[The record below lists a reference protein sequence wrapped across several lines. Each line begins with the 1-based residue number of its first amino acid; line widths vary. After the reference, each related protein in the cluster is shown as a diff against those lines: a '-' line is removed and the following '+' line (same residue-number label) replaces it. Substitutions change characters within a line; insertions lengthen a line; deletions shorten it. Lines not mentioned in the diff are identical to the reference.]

1 MKHLHK
7 LVQQRRRQLH
17 VHMSPSGLQS
27 APDEGWAMSAHSAPA
42 QEGRKVMDGKRARE
56 ALDLGLN
63 NVANL
68 HAAPVT
74 TRKVK
79 GTAALQT

>member
-27 APDEGWAMSAHSAPA
+27 APDEGWAMSARSAPA
-42 QEGRKVMDGKRARE
+42 QEGRKVMDGKRARA
-56 ALDLGLN
+56 ALDPRLN
-63 NVANL
+63 VRDSL
-68 HAAPVT
+68 HTATIA

-79 GTAALQT
+79 GTAAVQT

>member
-27 APDEGWAMSAHSAPA
+27 PPDEGWAMSARSAPA
-42 QEGRKVMDGKRARE
+42 PEGRKVMDSKRARE

-68 HAAPVT
+68 HAAPAS
-74 TRKVK
+74 TRQVK
-79 GTAALQT
+79 GTAAVQT